1 MDHSIFA
8 FVYAFIFDGVTF
20 KHRGNQ
26 RITLPVKLNNDIVE
40 GNNRNDLE
48 VKQFKTRDDL
58 VALRKLAR
66 DRDMWKELSKIIC
79 SVA

>member
-1 MDHSIFA
+1 MDWYIEIPDNA
-8 FVYAFIFDGVTF
+8 KKY
-20 KHRGNQ
+20 RGNQ
-26 RITLPVKLNNDIVE
+26 GITLPVKLNNDIVE